1 MSSSSAKQLE
11 IVQKIVEQ
19 PLDFTS
25 TSNVNSNNDAMEQML
40 KLQNQQFEQMK
51 SMMDKNNDYFPND
64 QEVDDMKKKQAAQ
77 ANQINILLEKLSKQ
91 KSDPKIQSDP
101 EVAKQLAAFEEQLK
115 KAKEQSDNL
124 NQNINS
130 KQFEEIQVQKLEKI
144 ESLKKLDVSV
154 LQG

>member
-1 MSSSSAKQLE
+1 MSSSSAKQQE
-11 IVQKIVEQ
+11 MVQKIVEQ

-51 SMMDKNNDYFPND
+51 SMMNKNNDYFPND

-77 ANQINILLEKLSKQ
+77 ANQINILLEKLNKQ

>member
-1 MSSSSAKQLE
+1 MSSSSVKQLE

-51 SMMDKNNDYFPND
+51 SMMNKNNDYFPND

>member
-1 MSSSSAKQLE
+1 MNA
-11 IVQKIVEQ
+11 
-19 PLDFTS
+19 
-25 TSNVNSNNDAMEQML
+25 NNDAMEQML

-51 SMMDKNNDYFPND
+51 SMMNKNNDYFPND

>member
-1 MSSSSAKQLE
+1 MSSSSVKQLE
-11 IVQKIVEQ
+11 MVQKIVEQ

-51 SMMDKNNDYFPND
+51 SMMNKNNDYFPND

>member
-1 MSSSSAKQLE
+1 
-11 IVQKIVEQ
+11 
-19 PLDFTS
+19 
-25 TSNVNSNNDAMEQML
+25 VNANNDAMEQML

-51 SMMDKNNDYFPND
+51 SMMNKNNDYFPND

-115 KAKEQSDNL
+115 KSKEQSDNL